1 MLQEL
6 AGLHVPATQVE
17 RVAKALGSDIAGDER
32 KVGAPEAAQAPTAY
46 LGWMAPACRRARGET
61 AGCGKLAD
69 SGTKTHGS
77 ILVTCWTAGKRNVVG
92 LPQRDPGSVRF
103 SSEIE
108 SAATRDADP
117 FGQRLRRIAA
127 CGRYAD
133 GPKRV
138 VLGGGVAWIWNLV
151 LYVALIR

>member
-1 MLQEL
+1 MLHEL
-6 AGLHVPATQVE
+6 VGLHVPTTQVE
-17 RVAKALGSDIAGDER
+17 RVAKDPRSDIAEDER
-32 KVGAPEAAQAPTAY
+32 KVGAREAAQAPTAY
-46 LGWMAPACRRARGET
+46 LGWTEPACRRVREET
-61 AGCGKLAD
+61 AGCGKQAD

-77 ILVTCWTAGKRNVVG
+77 ILVTYWTAEKRNVVG
-92 LPQRDPGSVRF
+92 QPQRDPGSVRF
-103 SSEIE
+103 SAEIE
-108 SAATRDADP
+108 SATTRDADP

-127 CGRYAD
+127 RGRYAD